1 MGDFSA
7 EVISHIDR
15 NYIADLLKKGE
26 RVDGRAFDEYRPITI
41 EPDPVSAKA
50 EGSAI
55 VRLGGTSV
63 VAGVKVL
70 LGEPY
75 PDTPDEGVIMV
86 SAELA
91 PIASPL
97 FELGPPKEP
106 AIELARVVDRGVRE
120 SETVDTKKLCIE
132 PGKKVL
138 MCFVDLYTLEYDG
151 NLIDACSIAA
161 NAAMLGTKYPEMKW
175 EDDQAVP
182 TGKEVALPLQN
193 MAIEHT
199 VSKIG
204 EHLVIDPHIKEEMVQ
219 DCRLTMAVDKNDNF
233 TAMQK
238 GGGTGPMSLEMIDQS
253 MSMALESTK
262 AIRKLVNETMKA
274 AKKKKS

>member
-7 EVISHIDR
+7 EVISHVDR
-15 NYIADLLKKGE
+15 NYIADLLAKGE
-26 RVDGRAFDEYRPITI
+26 RVDGRRFDEYRPLEI
-41 EPDPVSAKA
+41 EPSPVAAKA

-70 LGEPY
+70 TGEPY
-75 PDTPDEGVIMV
+75 PDTPDEGVMMV
-86 SAELA
+86 TAELA

-97 FELGPPKEP
+97 FELGPPKEG

-120 SETVDTKKLCIE
+120 SESVDVKKLCIE
-132 PGKKVL
+132 PGKKVY
-138 MCFVDLYTLEYDG
+138 MVFCDIYPLEYDG
-151 NLIDACSIAA
+151 NLIDASSIAA
-161 NAAMLGTKYPEMKW
+161 NAALLGTKYAERKL
-175 EDDQAVP
+175 EDDKIVE
-182 TGKEVALPLQN
+182 TGKMLELPLKN

-204 EHLVIDPHIKEEMVQ
+204 NHLVIDPQLKEEMVQ
-219 DCRLTMAVDKNDNF
+219 DCRLTMAVDQDDNF

-238 GGGTGPMSLEMIDQS
+238 GGGKGPMSLETIDNA
-253 MSMALESTK
+253 MGMALDSTK
-262 AIRKLVNETMKA
+262 EIRELIKKTMKDA
-274 AKKKKS
+274 EY

>member
-15 NYIADLLKKGE
+15 NYIADLLAKGE
-26 RVDGRAFDEYRPITI
+26 RVDGREFGEYRPIEI
-41 EPDPVSAKA
+41 EPNPVAAKA
-50 EGSAI
+50 EGSAM

-70 LGEPY
+70 TGEPY
-75 PDTPDEGVIMV
+75 PDTPDEGVVMV
-86 SAELA
+86 TAELA

-97 FELGPPKEP
+97 FELGPPKED

-120 SETVDTKKLCIE
+120 SESVDVHKLCIE
-132 PGKKVL
+132 PGKKVY
-138 MCFVDLYTLEYDG
+138 MIFCDIYPLEYDG
-151 NLIDACSIAA
+151 NLIDASSIAA
-161 NAAMLGTKYPEMKW
+161 NAALLGTRYPEQKL
-175 EDDQAVP
+175 ENDQLVE
-182 TGKEVALPLQN
+182 TGKMLELPMKN

-204 EHLVIDPHIKEEMVQ
+204 THLVIDPLLKEEMVQ
-219 DCRLTMAVDKNDNF
+219 DCRLTMAIDRNDNF

-238 GGGTGPMSLEMIDQS
+238 GGGKGPMSLELINNAMG
-253 MSMALESTK
+253 MALDSTK
-262 AIRKLVNETMKA
+262 VIRDLIRESMKA
-274 AKKKKS
+274 AK

>member
-15 NYIADLLKKGE
+15 NYIADILSKGE
-26 RVDGRAFDEYRPITI
+26 RVDGRQFGEYRPLEI
-41 EPDPVSAKA
+41 EPSPVAAKA

-70 LGEPY
+70 TGEPY
-75 PDTPDEGVIMV
+75 PDTPDEGVVMV
-86 SAELA
+86 TAELA

-97 FELGPPKEP
+97 FELGPPKED

-120 SETVDTKKLCIE
+120 SESVDVHKLCIE
-132 PGKKVL
+132 PGKKVY
-138 MCFVDLYTLEYDG
+138 MIFCDIYTLEYDG
-151 NLIDACSIAA
+151 NLIDASSIAA
-161 NAAMLGTKYPEMKW
+161 NAALLGTKYPEQKL
-175 EDDQAVP
+175 EDGKLVE
-182 TGKEVALPLQN
+182 TGKMLELPLKN

-204 EHLVIDPHIKEEMVQ
+204 SHLVIDPHLKEEMVQ
-219 DCRLTMAVDKNDNF
+219 DCRLTMAIDQNDNF

-238 GGGTGPMSLEMIDQS
+238 GGGKGPMSLEMIDNA
-253 MSMALESTK
+253 MGMALESTK
-262 AIRKLVNETMKA
+262 EIRELIRESMKDA
-274 AKKKKS
+274 E